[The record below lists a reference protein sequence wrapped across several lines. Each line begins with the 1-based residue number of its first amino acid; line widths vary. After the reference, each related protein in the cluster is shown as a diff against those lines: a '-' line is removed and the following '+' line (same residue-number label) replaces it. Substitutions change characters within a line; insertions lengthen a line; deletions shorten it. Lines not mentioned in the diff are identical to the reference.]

1 MLRRILCS
9 SCPSPAILLLPRH
22 GPVPWGEACLNLR
35 CLLGN
40 VFQGFF
46 QLFCSMGLHE
56 VTKLRQACRQL
67 CRWHSNM
74 LIPELKKKVRQERIV
89 QNPRGSLRPQGL
101 PFASSLRKDS
111 TSQYQTC
118 SSLHCRHQER
128 EAAPARTNIRWE
140 PLGRDGSIWLGRR
153 ATPLPALT
161 PRPPDRIYQ
170 DFFKTCVL
178 SLPSFPFSFA
188 GGEQPRY
195 EHHCLAQENL
205 LDGWG
210 GGSPCTASES

>member
-1 MLRRILCS
+1 
-9 SCPSPAILLLPRH
+9 
-22 GPVPWGEACLNLR
+22 
-35 CLLGN
+35 
-40 VFQGFF
+40 
-46 QLFCSMGLHE
+46 
-56 VTKLRQACRQL
+56 
-67 CRWHSNM
+67 M

-101 PFASSLRKDS
+101 PLASSLRKDS

-161 PRPPDRIYQ
+161 PRPPTGYTRTSSRRAFYLCFLFLSPLQVVSNPDMSIIAWLRRISWMA
-170 DFFKTCVL
+170 VG
-178 SLPSFPFSFA
+178 
-188 GGEQPRY
+188 GGEVPAQPLNLTPSLHFPLLSSSSSER
-195 EHHCLAQENL
+195 EAVMSLNKLAL
-205 LDGWG
+205 LSFNINNGEEYSMWVKG
-210 GGSPCTASES
+210 GCMFPTFSNFTFLLGEFLTN